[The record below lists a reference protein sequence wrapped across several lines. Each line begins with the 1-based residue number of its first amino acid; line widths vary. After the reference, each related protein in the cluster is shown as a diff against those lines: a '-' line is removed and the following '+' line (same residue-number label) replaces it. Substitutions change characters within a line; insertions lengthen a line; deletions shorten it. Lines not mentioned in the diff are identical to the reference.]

1 MWGIVDQ
8 KEESVDK
15 VQGTNGKCVEMD
27 GCVHV
32 CVHMLKST
40 QYLPLILYICVH
52 EFRAQN
58 RQFQAEKA
66 TTFIEGKKSE
76 RDDYYQSAGQ
86 SPFALPK
93 TGITDR

>member
-1 MWGIVDQ
+1 VHTEGAAQCLGDYAEMWGIVDQ

-58 RQFQAEKA
+58 R
-66 TTFIEGKKSE
+66 
-76 RDDYYQSAGQ
+76 
-86 SPFALPK
+86 
-93 TGITDR
+93 